1 MDSLT
6 KYTNEY
12 GFVFHEAF
20 LRELSDLLKDV
31 KGHEG
36 ELFKIL
42 NKQLAFLVSLKTRV
56 NDADSNEFLKYKSE
70 QLYYSLHLKSK
81 NFNIRFIITFYDN
94 TTPVFLVAFYEREGK
109 RATDYSQY
117 EVPAKERYG
126 DYLKEALQ

>member
-1 MDSLT
+1 MKSLT

-12 GFVFHEAF
+12 GFVFHKAF

-42 NKQLAFLVSLKTRV
+42 NKQLAFLVSLKTRI
-56 NDADSNEFLKYKSE
+56 NDADSNEILKYKSE

-81 NFNIRFIITFYDN
+81 NFYYN
-94 TTPVFLVAFYEREGK
+94 
-109 RATDYSQY
+109 
-117 EVPAKERYG
+117 
-126 DYLKEALQ
+126 